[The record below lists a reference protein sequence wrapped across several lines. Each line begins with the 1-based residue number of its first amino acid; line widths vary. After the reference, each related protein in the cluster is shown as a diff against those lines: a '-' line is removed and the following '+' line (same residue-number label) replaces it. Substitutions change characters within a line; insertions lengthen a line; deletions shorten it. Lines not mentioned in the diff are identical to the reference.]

1 MRTRSLACGL
11 SASGWLVFAKILP
24 LPVISRRGTVTENRQ
39 ARDRLQAGARA
50 EPFLHPLHQIG
61 DGGTGNLQVV
71 RRAGK
76 TTALGDSDKNLHFL
90 ETVHMSASWSMVKA
104 NGMMIPVCWQ
114 LSLP

>member
-50 EPFLHPLHQIG
+50 EQFLHPLHQIG
-61 DGGTGNLQVV
+61 DGGTGNRQDVL
-71 RRAGK
+71 RAGK
-76 TTALGDSDKNLHFL
+76 TTSIADSEKTLHFL
-90 ETVHMSASWSMVKA
+90 ETAQMNAAYAIVKEKE
-104 NGMMIPVCWQ
+104 MMRPV
-114 LSLP
+114 